1 MEKFT
6 SRLKELRKE
15 KKITQKELA
24 DSLGLAQSTIANY
37 EQGIRFPDN
46 AMIKK
51 LADYFSVS
59 LDYLLKRTE
68 VREIVLTKKNYE
80 FINKLDDLE
89 YKSII
94 SKKYLDELIKGDKKA
109 ARELII
115 DAFKR
120 GLDIQGIYFDIL
132 EPALK
137 EVGFLWEKHI
147 VDIWNEHYITDTTI
161 EIMNEIKNLNRKP
174 HNVNYSVI
182 LASPGGEMHN
192 VGLKM
197 ISDILEIEGF
207 RVIYLGS
214 NIPTQS
220 IINVIEVE
228 SPDLIAFSVTMHY
241 HLDSAKMAIAAV
253 KSNFKNIKILV
264 GGGAFKNEEEAW
276 KYVGADHYYENG
288 RDVIEILKK
297 EFSK

>member
-115 DAFKR
+115 DVFKG

-228 SPDLIAFSVTMHY
+228 IPDLIAFSVTMHY
-241 HLDSAKMAIAAV
+241 HLDSAKMAIDAV
-253 KSNFKNIKILV
+253 KNNFKNIKILV
-264 GGGAFKNEEEAW
+264 GGGAFKNEKEAW
-276 KYVGADHYYENG
+276 KYVGADYYYENG

>member
-46 AMIKK
+46 VMIKK

-89 YKSII
+89 YKNII

-109 ARELII
+109 ARDLII
-115 DAFKR
+115 DAFKG

-174 HNVNYSVI
+174 HNVNYSII

-228 SPDLIAFSVTMHY
+228 IPDLIAFSVTMHY

-253 KSNFKNIKILV
+253 KNNFKNIKILV

-276 KYVGADHYYENG
+276 KYVGADYYYENG